1 MAKYF
6 TIRLVEFHEP
16 QVSEKKKPEREMS
29 CHVTLTSVFFSI
41 LTNTIVKIFSIE
53 WIILIA

>member
-1 MAKYF
+1 MK
-6 TIRLVEFHEP
+6 
-16 QVSEKKKPEREMS
+16 KKKPEREMS